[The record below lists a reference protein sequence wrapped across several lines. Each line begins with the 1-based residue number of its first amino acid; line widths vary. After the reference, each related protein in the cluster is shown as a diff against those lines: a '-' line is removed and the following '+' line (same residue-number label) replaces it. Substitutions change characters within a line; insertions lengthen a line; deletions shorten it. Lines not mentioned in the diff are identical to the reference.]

1 MVPRLPGVDLLR
13 SVARELDRTRLRALN
28 GIKLITG
35 TGPAPRIGATPK
47 DVIWSR
53 GKTQVWRYR
62 SEQVRFREPVVL
74 FIGLMSR
81 SYIFDLRPGNSFV
94 EKLVRAGF
102 DVYLIDWGIPDA
114 AEGNHTLD
122 TYVDEYLAPAITT
135 ISKASD
141 DSDVNIIG
149 YCMGAMMALLLL
161 GSRDA
166 PVANLISVTAPVD
179 FKHVP
184 EPLGSLADGSLDA
197 DELID
202 DVTETVSPDLLKNFF
217 RLRRPTAGVVQYVD
231 LWDNLWRDDYVEG
244 HQAMSQWAWDHIPL
258 PAAAFRQM
266 IDEYV
271 RGNALVNQTA
281 RVSGRP
287 VRLDRITVPLL
298 HVVAEMDDFV
308 PPSCSDALLGLIG
321 SEDVE
326 QARVPAGHAGLI
338 VGRQGAKI
346 SIPTIID
353 WLERHS
359 AARAGA
365 KTGPR

>member
-1 MVPRLPGVDLLR
+1 MIPRLPGADLLQ
-13 SVARELDRTRLRALN
+13 SVAHELDRTRLRALN
-28 GIKLITG
+28 GIKLIAG
-35 TGPAPRIGATPK
+35 INPAPRIGATPK

-94 EKLVRAGF
+94 EKLLDAGF
-102 DVYLIDWGIPDA
+102 DVYLIDWGIADA
-114 AEGNHTLD
+114 AEGDHTLD
-122 TYVDEYLAPAITT
+122 TYVDHYLAPAIKT
-135 ISKASD
+135 ISKAAD

-149 YCMGAMMALLLL
+149 YCMGAMLALLLL
-161 GSRDA
+161 GSCDA
-166 PVANLISVTAPVD
+166 PVANLISITAPVD
-179 FKHVP
+179 FSHVP
-184 EPLGSLADGSLDA
+184 EPLRSIADGSLDA

-202 DVTETVSPDLLKNFF
+202 DVTETVSPELLKNFF
-217 RLRRPTAGVVQYVD
+217 RLRRPTAGIVQYVD
-231 LWDNLWRDDYVEG
+231 LWDNLWRDGYVEG

-271 RGNALVNQTA
+271 RGNALVNGTA
-281 RVSGRP
+281 RVSGRQ
-287 VRLDRITVPLL
+287 VRLEQIAVPVL

-308 PPSCSDALLGLIG
+308 PPACSDALLGLIG
-321 SEDVE
+321 SQDVE

-338 VGRQGAKI
+338 VGRQGAKV
-346 SIPTIID
+346 SIPTIIN

-359 AARAGA
+359 AAHDDATA
-365 KTGPR
+365 VPR

>member
-1 MVPRLPGVDLLR
+1 MVPKLPGAGFAQ
-13 SVARELDRTRLRALN
+13 SVARELDRTRLRAMN
-28 GIKLITG
+28 GLKLLAG
-35 TGPAPRIGATPK
+35 VGPAPRIGATPK

-62 SEQVRFREPVVL
+62 SEKVRYREPVVL

-94 EKLVRAGF
+94 ERLVDAGF
-102 DVYLIDWGIPDA
+102 DVYLVDWGIPDA
-114 AEGNHTLD
+114 AEGDHTLD
-122 TYVDEYLAPAITT
+122 TYVDNYLAPAITT
-135 ISKASD
+135 ISKAAGDRNVSL
-141 DSDVNIIG
+141 VG
-149 YCMGAMMALLLL
+149 YCMGAMMALLLM
-161 GSRDA
+161 GSRDT
-166 PVANLISVTAPVD
+166 PVANLISITAPVD
-179 FKHVP
+179 FSHVP
-184 EPLGSLADGSLDA
+184 EPLRSIAEGRLDA

-202 DVTETVSPDLLKNFF
+202 DVSETVSPELLKNFF

-258 PAAAFRQM
+258 SAAAFRQM
-266 IDEYV
+266 ISEYV
-271 RGNALVNQTA
+271 RGNALMTGAA
-281 RVSGRP
+281 RVSGRH
-287 VRLDRITVPLL
+287 VSLDRITVPVL

-308 PPSCSDALLGLIG
+308 PPECSDPLLGLIG
-321 SEDVE
+321 SDDVQ

-338 VGRQGAKI
+338 VGRQGAKV

-359 AARAGA
+359 SRHTTETGA
-365 KTGPR
+365 